1 MFKKLKLG
9 FSVKFKKAKL
19 PTKQRLVGK
28 YSILEPI
35 KISKHAI
42 NLYENFSKDK
52 TNRIWTYMPY
62 GPFHNFKS
70 FKNYLKKYCLKKDQ
84 MSYIQ
89 SPLKAQSQCYIF
101 QME

>member
-1 MFKKLKLG
+1 MFKKLKLEK
-9 FSVKFKKAKL
+9 FPLRFKKAKL

-62 GPFHNFKS
+62 G
-70 FKNYLKKYCLKKDQ
+70 KKYHFRILNHFK
-84 MSYIQ
+84 I
-89 SPLKAQSQCYIF
+89 I
-101 QME
+101 

>member
-1 MFKKLKLG
+1 M
-9 FSVKFKKAKL
+9 

-35 KISKHAI
+35 KINKHAI

-52 TNRIWTYMPY
+52 VNRIWTYMPY

-70 FKNYLKKYCLKKDQ
+70 FKNYLKKYCLKKDPFF
-84 MSYIQ
+84 YAI
-89 SPLKAQSQCYIF
+89 
-101 QME
+101 

>member
-1 MFKKLKLG
+1 MFKKIKLG
-9 FSVKFKKAKL
+9 FPVRFKKAKL

-52 TNRIWTYMPY
+52 TNRI
-62 GPFHNFKS
+62 
-70 FKNYLKKYCLKKDQ
+70 
-84 MSYIQ
+84 
-89 SPLKAQSQCYIF
+89 
-101 QME
+101 